1 MDYQSTSRSMAM
13 DGGELHYH
21 EAGEGP
27 PLLLLH
33 GSGPGV
39 SAWANFS
46 GNLGFFTRKWRVIMP
61 DLPGYGKS
69 PASLGAAP
77 PDTVKVVLRL
87 LDGLGIDTADVIGN
101 SFGGMVAS
109 QIAAHHGQRVRRF
122 VSIGGIG
129 LYTLSSFPAEGFRRL
144 VDFVE
149 DPNREKLV
157 AWLKSMVYDES
168 YVTDEM
174 IEGRLALATQP
185 DVLAASRM
193 VYSRAALNAIAAG
206 MRGPNALAGVAH
218 LPSIEAPTLLCWGRD
233 DRVTPLDGALVPM
246 RIIPNCELH
255 VFPNC
260 GHWTMIEQR
269 AAFEATVEAFLT
281 REA

>member
-1 MDYQSTSRSMAM
+1 MDYDSTSRSAAL
-13 DGGELHYH
+13 DAGTLHYH

-39 SAWANFS
+39 SAWANFG
-46 GNLGFFTRKWRVIMP
+46 GNLDFFTRQWRVIMP
-61 DLPGYGKS
+61 DLPGYGKT
-69 PASLGAAP
+69 PASLGASP
-77 PDTVKVVLRL
+77 PETVKVVLQL
-87 LDGLGIDTADVIGN
+87 MDALGIEQADLIGN
-101 SFGGMVAS
+101 SFGGMVGS
-109 QIAAHHGQRVRRF
+109 QIAAHHPSRIRRF

-129 LYTLSSFPAEGFRRL
+129 FYALSSFPAEGFRRL

-149 DPNREKLV
+149 DPNREKLT

-168 YVTDEM
+168 YVTEEM

-185 DVLAASRM
+185 EVLAASRM

-206 MRGPNALAGVAH
+206 MRGPNALAGVSH
-218 LPSIEAPTLLCWGRD
+218 LSSIQAPTLLCWGRD
-233 DRVTPLDGALVPM
+233 DRVTPLDGALLPM
-246 RIIPNCELH
+246 RLIPNGELH

-269 AAFEATVEAFLT
+269 AAFEAVVCAFLT
-281 REA
+281 RDL